1 MKLWAIPWRAT
12 QDGWVM
18 VETLTKHGPLEKG
31 MANHQYSCLENP
43 MNGIKRQKIMT
54 LKDEIPR
61 LVVAQYA
68 MREKWRNSSRKNEES
83 EPKWKQCPVV
93 NVTGDESK
101 VQCYKEQYCIGTLNV
116 RSRNQDKLDIG
127 RVNTDILGIS
137 ELKWRRIDYFNSYDH

>member
-101 VQCYKEQYCIGTLNV
+101 VQCCKEQYYTKTWNV
-116 RSRNQDKLDIG
+116 RSMNEGKLKVVKQKTARMNIHILESRDITLPL
-127 RVNTDILGIS
+127 RSV
-137 ELKWRRIDYFNSYDH
+137 